1 MRNKKCL
8 YCGKLLTEGKPY
20 CSIQCKD
27 KYEKFEK
34 TASKRTVLFGVTIA
48 IMIVMMFVGMT
59 LSVVNPK
66 IGIPVSLLTAAGLFI
81 TFIVLPFATPQTV
94 ELIGLK
100 KSILIVRLLASVM
113 LLWITIH
120 FIRYILN

>member
-1 MRNKKCL
+1 MRKKRCL
-8 YCGKLLTEGKPY
+8 YCGKLLTDDKTY
-20 CSIQCKD
+20 CNTHCKD
-27 KYEKFEK
+27 KYDKFEK
-34 TASKRTVLFGVTIA
+34 SASKRTVLFGVTIA

-66 IGIPVSLLTAAGLFI
+66 LGIPVSLLTVAGLFI

-94 ELIGLK
+94 ELVGLK
-100 KSILIVRLLASVM
+100 KSRLIVRLLASIM
-113 LLWITIH
+113 LLWIIIH